1 MPRRPA
7 ERPAD
12 RHHITVTVIVT
23 GQKSMIA
30 RQAESAHWGY
40 LHHRWAPAPV
50 FFVPVAGRL
59 EPSEGVVRHLP
70 HRRASRPT

>member
-1 MPRRPA
+1 MPRRTA

-12 RHHITVTVIVT
+12 RHHVTVTATITVIVT

-30 RQAESAHWGY
+30 RRAESAHWGY

-50 FFVPVAGRL
+50 FFVAVAGRL

-70 HRRASRPT
+70 